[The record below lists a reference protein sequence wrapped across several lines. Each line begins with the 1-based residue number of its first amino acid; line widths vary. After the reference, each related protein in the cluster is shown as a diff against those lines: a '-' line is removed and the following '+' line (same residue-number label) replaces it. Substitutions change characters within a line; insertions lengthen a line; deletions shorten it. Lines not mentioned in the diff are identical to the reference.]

1 MFTPFTIK
9 GCSLELLKPGE
20 RGIVAFC
27 KIPNEKCRQKLIAM
41 GISVGTSIT
50 VKEKFHTL
58 QIEVNHIIFS
68 IDKEIARVIYVRIL
82 DS

>member
-27 KIPNEKCRQKLIAM
+27 KIPNEKCRQELIAM

-50 VKEKFHTL
+50 IKEKSPTF
-58 QIEVNHIIFS
+58 QIEVNNITFS
-68 IDKEIARVIYVRIL
+68 IDKEISCIIYVRIV